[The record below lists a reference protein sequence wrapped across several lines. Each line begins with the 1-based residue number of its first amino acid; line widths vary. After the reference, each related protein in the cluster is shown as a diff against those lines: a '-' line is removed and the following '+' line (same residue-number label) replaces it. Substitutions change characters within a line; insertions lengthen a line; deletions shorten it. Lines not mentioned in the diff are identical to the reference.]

1 MSAVASIVGTLREH
15 RDEVLR
21 LAADQGITSVKVTPT
36 GRLLV
41 SAGPEVTYLGLARF
55 LAALDRE
62 LGLQLD
68 DAVFD
73 SVLDR
78 EGHDPDLDQA
88 VGL

>member
-1 MSAVASIVGTLREH
+1 MSGVAGTVDSLRAN

-21 LAADQGITSVKVTPT
+21 LAAEQGITAVKVTPT

-55 LAALDRE
+55 LVALERE
-62 LGLQLD
+62 LGVATD

-73 SVLDR
+73 SVLAADD
-78 EGHDPDLDQA
+78 HDPDFDRA